1 MKAQYKTLRYPQ
13 PLQGYGTHYFPNP
26 TALTASAIAAPIP
39 IFQNEPD
46 QRPTAEDTL
55 LWLEDLTDALPDD
68 EEEPWSPIDYESLF
82 PIEMGER
89 ACYIRC

>member
-1 MKAQYKTLRYPQ
+1 MYSVVVVIL
-13 PLQGYGTHYFPNP
+13 
-26 TALTASAIAAPIP
+26 AIAAAAALIHNL
-39 IFQNEPD
+39 QNEPD

-82 PIEMGER
+82 PPEMGER
-89 ACYIRC
+89 TCYGINMT